1 MKTKKV
7 DKRLDVP
14 FDELTWFAAPKLFKL
29 LDKWKK
35 ERGYDPIKNP
45 GARYHTSQIDSWCND
60 GKEEPSWG
68 DYND

>member
-1 MKTKKV
+1 MAPET
-7 DKRLDVP
+7 KRLDYD
-14 FDELTWFAAPKLFKL
+14 FDPNDWKLVRPALFKL